1 MTARP
6 NTRLASLPT
15 SVCAPKTSF
24 AYQAHSYPTKVPPEA
39 IVPFIEA
46 CSEVGD
52 LVVDPFC
59 GSGMTGVA
67 ALMTGRRAVLS
78 DLSPGAVHVAKGH
91 TQPVRSDALTETV
104 SDFDAKWMLRREE
117 ALYGAQCPTCG
128 STGIA
133 RHTIWSE
140 TLKCSQCEG
149 EVVLFDYA
157 SDSGQVPRSV
167 PCETCGNMIT
177 RAGSVAQ
184 RSIPVQIT
192 VDCAGQCRTLQTG
205 PVGQEAARRIGEA
218 GRERPRYWVPSD
230 QVSSDREM
238 YKRSALHLKGIEMVA
253 DFYLPRAKLALSEL
267 WDRISRIADPE
278 VQQAFR
284 FAFTNT
290 AWHSSRMRRYNAR
303 GGQRPLTGTL
313 YIPQLVAEANVFEVF
328 RNQIRQLIRYYD
340 RLGPT
345 DSHLV
350 ETQMGTAVRLS
361 WLEDSSVEYIFTD
374 PPFGANLFYADCN
387 LVWEAW
393 LGEIT
398 DSRKEIVVNRSR
410 LPSDGGKT
418 ISDYEDLLAAAF
430 SEMRR
435 VLKPGG
441 LASVVFHNSDDA
453 VWAAMLSAAE
463 RAGFVQQHVGLLDK
477 VQRSMKGYKGRSGRE
492 RVPFYDLVITF
503 GATDAP
509 QRLNG
514 AGTVALQTVRAH
526 LRRLDAAGVNG
537 EHDYRS
543 LEYLYSYA
551 VAETLRRDVQPEGLS
566 FRAFE
571 ALCNRNFRRVGRMY
585 WV

>member
-1 MTARP
+1 MARRSI
-6 NTRLASLPT
+6 TRIASLPT
-15 SVCAPKTSF
+15 LVSAPKTSF

-46 CSEVGD
+46 CTEPGD
-52 LVVDPFC
+52 LVMDPFC

-67 ALMTGRRAVLS
+67 TLMTGRRAVLS

-91 TQPVRSDALTETV
+91 TQGVPGGALTETLAN
-104 SDFDAKWMLRREE
+104 FDANWMGCREE
-117 ALYGAQCPTCG
+117 ALYGARCPTCG
-128 STGIA
+128 SAGIA

-140 TLKCSQCEG
+140 TLRCLHCEA
-149 EVVLFDYA
+149 ETVLFDHA
-157 SDSGQVPRSV
+157 SDLGQIPRSV
-167 PCETCGNMIT
+167 PCSSCGNKIT
-177 RAGSVAQ
+177 RAGAVAHG
-184 RSIPVQIT
+184 SIPVQIT
-192 VDCAGQCRTLQTG
+192 VECGGECRTLQTG
-205 PVGQEAARRIGEA
+205 PVDREGALRVEEA
-218 GRERPRYWVPSD
+218 GRRRRRYWVPSNP
-230 QVSSDREM
+230 VESDREM
-238 YKRSALHLKGIEMVA
+238 YKRSALHLKGIEKVA

-267 WDRISRIADPE
+267 WDRISRIENPE
-278 VQQAFR
+278 MRHAFR

-328 RNQIRQLIRYYD
+328 RNQTRQLIRYYD
-340 RLGPT
+340 RLGTT
-345 DSHLV
+345 DSQPV
-350 ETQMGTAVRLS
+350 DTQVGTATGLT
-361 WLEDSSVEYIFTD
+361 WLEDNSVDYVFTD

-393 LGEIT
+393 LGEVT

-410 LPSDGGKT
+410 QPSEGGKT
-418 ISDYEDLLAAAF
+418 VSEYGDLLSASF
-430 SEMRR
+430 SEIRR

-453 VWAAMLSAAE
+453 VWTAMLGAAE
-463 RAGFVQQHVGLLDK
+463 SAGLVQQHVGLLDK

-503 GATDAP
+503 GSTDP
-509 QRLNG
+509 RNRLNG
-514 AGTVALQTVRAH
+514 AGTVALQTIRSH
-526 LRRLDAAGVNG
+526 LSRLDTAGVNG
-537 EHDYRS
+537 EHDHRS

-551 VAETLRRDVQPEGLS
+551 VAETLRRGVQPEGLS

-571 ALCNRNFRRVGRMY
+571 SLCDQNFRRVGRMY
-585 WV
+585 WT